1 MASHDAER
9 ILVREDLL
17 ELAGE
22 RLFEQVSQCRKR
34 LPLADIAGFIEGDGK
49 RASRI
54 VAGPRNAI
62 ADIVRKR
69 FPKSRQVE
77 QLAAL
82 VHLRDHGNLTC
93 AFVVRLGDGSI
104 DVSVMSLAMN
114 REDEEGDVPEPPPP
128 PPPPPLSP
136 EQQAQIAAY
145 VRERDEVL
153 RDPDLDRLRNHLAKW
168 GKPDALKASDE
179 VMRAAWHK
187 ARSGVTS
194 LTREERRKSVK
205 WLEERGMSHS
215 AGRDLEEMS

>member
-1 MASHDAER
+1 
-9 ILVREDLL
+9 
-17 ELAGE
+17 
-22 RLFEQVSQCRKR
+22 
-34 LPLADIAGFIEGDGK
+34 
-49 RASRI
+49 
-54 VAGPRNAI
+54 
-62 ADIVRKR
+62 
-69 FPKSRQVE
+69 
-77 QLAAL
+77 
-82 VHLRDHGNLTC
+82 
-93 AFVVRLGDGSI
+93 
-104 DVSVMSLAMN
+104 
-114 REDEEGDVPEPPPP
+114 
-128 PPPPPLSP
+128 LSP